1 LLDLHRD
8 RRLPVR
14 ALRRRR
20 QRRSVMPLPP
30 WMTRRYKLFFII
42 AAVGVLLDQLAK
54 LWARH
59 ALVAVEN
66 GHTVLKPL
74 VAIKGHL
81 EFHLSYN
88 MGSAFGM
95 FRNFGGTRI
104 WLSLIAL
111 GACVAIFFLVRKAKD
126 DQTWTTWA
134 LGLVFSG
141 ALGNAL
147 DRIFLGKVTDYAV
160 IWYPWYK
167 SKLGWFWRDWPAFNV
182 ADAALVA
189 GVIILFLDIGR
200 EQKKAAAE
208 KKAADKAAD
217 KAKEKRVKK

>member
-1 LLDLHRD
+1 
-8 RRLPVR
+8 
-14 ALRRRR
+14 
-20 QRRSVMPLPP
+20 MPLPA
-30 WMTRRYKLFFII
+30 WMTRRYKLFFIV
-42 AAVGVLLDQLAK
+42 AAAGVILDQIVK

-59 ALVAVEN
+59 ALVVVE
-66 GHTVLKPL
+66 GGRSILKPL

-88 MGSAFGM
+88 MGSAFGL
-95 FRNFGGTRI
+95 FRNLGGTRV

-126 DQTWTTWA
+126 DHTWTTWA
-134 LGLVFSG
+134 LALVFSG
-141 ALGNAL
+141 ALGNAI

-160 IWYPWYK
+160 VWYPWHGK
-167 SKLGWFWRDWPAFNV
+167 AGWFWRDWPAFNV

-200 EQKKAAAE
+200 EQKQAAEEKKAEKRAAE
-208 KKAADKAAD
+208 K
-217 KAKEKRVKK
+217 AKERHVKK